1 MATINITLDTT
12 SRPLKG
18 HILNLTLGVS
28 PTGADG
34 ALKCI
39 SLIGGTIKEGT
50 HSIEYPEFQLPSPYI
65 GINAMIHAGRL
76 GGGYVFNVT
85 TTCPILCSGV
95 KTSTFKVIDRSGN
108 VRVLDYNPFY
118 AHDIQECHERMD
130 NLPNLFQD

>member
-12 SRPLKG
+12 RTPLER
-18 HILNLTLGVS
+18 HIYNLMLGIS

-50 HSIEYPEFQLPSPYI
+50 HSIEYPEFQLPNPYI
-65 GINAMIHAGRL
+65 GCNALINADKL
-76 GGGYVFNVT
+76 GNECVFNVI

-95 KTSTFKVIDRSGN
+95 KADTFTVLYNEGIKKVF
-108 VRVLDYNPFY
+108 DYNPFY
-118 AHDIQECHERMD
+118 ALDIQECHDRMD